1 MGSLSHKFLAV
12 QKPSENEHKAEKD
25 GNNDARN
32 KKDGDPEDVPEP
44 DTTLFVKNL
53 NFATNDESF
62 RKHFEQCGAV
72 HSASVA
78 KKKDPKNPGQ
88 SLSMG
93 YGFVQFWTKK
103 ATVTALKDLQGSKL
117 DDHVIELKVIIYD
130 VLVPTA
136 D

>member
-1 MGSLSHKFLAV
+1 
-12 QKPSENEHKAEKD
+12 
-25 GNNDARN
+25 
-32 KKDGDPEDVPEP
+32 
-44 DTTLFVKNL
+44 
-53 NFATNDESF
+53 
-62 RKHFEQCGAV
+62 
-72 HSASVA
+72 
-78 KKKDPKNPGQ
+78 
-88 SLSMG
+88 MG